1 MFGASECMPLLN
13 CTDDD
18 IIAAPGDVNSCSC
31 TSFPNGTS
39 QCTTTL
45 QPYYVRVHGK
55 LRIKVRTKNAFR
67 HVQNSDQINTDRSFA
82 YYRIRIATIQQHT
95 RSGDEIDN
103 Q

>member
-31 TSFPNGTS
+31 TTFPNGTS

-45 QPYYVRVHGK
+45 QPYYVKVHGK
-55 LRIKVRTKNAFR
+55 LRIKVLTKNALIRAVDFR
-67 HVQNSDQINTDRSFA
+67 HVQNSLQ
-82 YYRIRIATIQQHT
+82 T
-95 RSGDEIDN
+95 RSTQIVDLHITE
-103 Q
+103 